1 MVSIPNRRS
10 RQVGNLRR
18 RRSCRVREALQY
30 RESPMLLSEPG
41 PSPHPVRD
49 RTILIA
55 DDDSAIL
62 ALVAAVLRQ
71 DRFSVV
77 SASDGIQALELAR
90 RHGSQID
97 LLLTD
102 LDMPHMDGVQ
112 LAAAI
117 RQLLPRIGIVV
128 MSGTPTRE
136 TAGDLTFLAKPFTPA
151 ELLETVRRSL
161 KR

>member
-1 MVSIPNRRS
+1 M
-10 RQVGNLRR
+10 
-18 RRSCRVREALQY
+18 
-30 RESPMLLSEPG
+30 
-41 PSPHPVRD
+41 
-49 RTILIA
+49 
-55 DDDSAIL
+55 
-62 ALVAAVLRQ
+62 
-71 DRFSVV
+71 V

-117 RQLLPRIGIVV
+117 RQFLPRIGIVV
-128 MSGTPTRE
+128 MSGMPTRE
-136 TAGDLTFLAKPFTPA
+136 SASDLTFLAKPFTPA
-151 ELLETVRRSL
+151 ELLETVRRLL